1 MPAPADERIG
11 ARIAAARKRA
21 GLTQRGL
28 AMLIPYSY
36 SLLRHVESGHRSASP
51 QLVAAVARALH
62 LPVTSLT
69 GPPMQLRPDRVAALV
84 RPLREALDL
93 WDLPGPDEYR
103 PFVTVRDLAAGAD
116 EVCALVRAT
125 RLSHAAAQLPALLL
139 DLTMV
144 CRETPSPALWRAL
157 ASAYRSTH
165 DVAAKLAYPDLAAL
179 ALDRMGWAAD
189 RAGDAQLAA
198 IRQYKRALGYRSK
211 DAQHDIGLRMIRVG
225 HATLDQ
231 GQGQGQGQGQREVL
245 AVAGQLH
252 LGAAVLAARAG
263 RRVVADEHLAEAGE
277 IAGRTG
283 EAGSVHALSFG
294 PANVLAHETYV
305 RMELRQF
312 DEAYTAARAVRPPRG
327 WAVSRRAGQLVDR
340 ARAELETGRTDAC
353 LESLTVAR
361 RLAPQQTRFH
371 PQAAETVRALLHLRR
386 RSPDRL
392 SQMAAWVGA

>member
-1 MPAPADERIG
+1 MPSPADERIG

-62 LPVTSLT
+62 LPPTALT
-69 GPPMQLRPDRVAALV
+69 GASMHLRPDRVAALV

-103 PFVTVRDLAAGAD
+103 PTATARDLAVGAD

-125 RLSHAAAQLPALLL
+125 RLSHAAAQLPGLLL

-165 DVAAKLAYPDLAAL
+165 DVAAKLRYPDLAAL

-198 IRQYKRALGYRSK
+198 IRQYKRALGYRGAE
-211 DAQHDIGLRMIRVG
+211 AQHDIGLRMIHVG
-225 HATLDQ
+225 HAAL
-231 GQGQGQGQGQREVL
+231 GQDSEQREVL

-263 RRVVADEHLAEAGE
+263 RRSVADEHLAEAE
-277 IAGRTG
+277 EVASRTG
-283 EAGSVHALSFG
+283 EAGGVHALSFG
-294 PANVLAHETYV
+294 PANVLAHETYA
-305 RMELRQF
+305 RLELRQF
-312 DEAYTAARAVRPPRG
+312 DEAYTAARALRPPRG

-353 LESLTVAR
+353 LDSLTVAR
-361 RLAPQQTRFH
+361 RLAPQQTRYH

-392 SQMAAWVGA
+392 SQMASWVGV

>member
-1 MPAPADERIG
+1 MPSPADERIG

-36 SLLRHVESGHRSASP
+36 SLLRHVESGHRAAST

-69 GPPMQLRPDRVAALV
+69 GPPMQLRPDRVSALV

-93 WDLPGPDEYR
+93 WDLPAPDEHR
-103 PFVTVRDLAAGAD
+103 PTVTVRQLAANAD
-116 EVCALVRAT
+116 EVCTLVRAT

-139 DLTMV
+139 DLTVM
-144 CRETPSPALWRAL
+144 CRETPSSAAWRAL

-165 DVAAKLAYPDLAAL
+165 DVAAKVGYPDLAAL

-198 IRQYKRALGYRSK
+198 IRQYKRALGYRGAE
-211 DAQHDIGLRMIRVG
+211 AQHDIGLRMIRVG
-225 HATLDQ
+225 HAAL
-231 GQGQGQGQGQREVL
+231 GQEEQQDVL
-245 AVAGQLH
+245 AVTGQLH

-263 RRVVADEHLAEAGE
+263 LRSVADEHLAEAGG
-277 IAGRTG
+277 IASRTG
-283 EAGSVHALSFG
+283 EASAVHALSFG
-294 PANVLAHETYV
+294 PANVSAHETYV
-305 RMELRQF
+305 RLTLRQF
-312 DEAYTAARAVRPPRG
+312 DAAYEAARTVRPPRG

-371 PQAAETVRALLHLRR
+371 PQAVETVRALLHLRR

>member
-1 MPAPADERIG
+1 MPSPIDARMG

-36 SLLRHVESGHRSASP
+36 SLLRHVEAGHRAASH

-62 LPVTSLT
+62 LPATSLT
-69 GPPMQLRPDRVAALV
+69 GPSMQLRPDRVEALV

-103 PFVTVRDLAAGAD
+103 PTSTGGELAAGAE

-139 DLTMV
+139 DLTMM
-144 CRETPSPALWRAL
+144 CRESPSTASWRAL

-165 DVAAKLAYPDLAAL
+165 DVAAKLSYPDLAAL

-198 IRQYKRALGYRSK
+198 IRQYKRALGYRGEA
-211 DAQHDIGLRMIRVG
+211 AQHDIGLRMIRLG
-225 HATLDQ
+225 HAALDQ
-231 GQGQGQGQGQREVL
+231 EQGQREVL

-252 LGAAVLAARAG
+252 LGASVLAARAG
-263 RRVVADEHLAEAGE
+263 HRVAADDHLAEARE
-277 IAGRTG
+277 AAARTG
-283 EAGSVHALSFG
+283 EAGQVHSLSFG

-305 RMELRQF
+305 RLELRQF
-312 DEAYTAARAVRPPRG
+312 DEAYEAARTVRPPRG

-361 RLAPQQTRFH
+361 RLAPQQTRYH

-392 SQMAAWVGA
+392 SQMASWVGV

>member
-1 MPAPADERIG
+1 MPSPADERIG

-36 SLLRHVESGHRSASP
+36 SLLRHVESGHRAASP
-51 QLVAAVARALH
+51 QLVTAVARALH
-62 LPVTSLT
+62 LPATALT
-69 GPPMQLRPDRVAALV
+69 GPSTQLRPDRVATLM

-103 PFVTVRDLAAGAD
+103 PTATVRDLTARAD
-116 EVCALVRAT
+116 EVCTLVRAT
-125 RLSHAAAQLPALLL
+125 RLSHAAAQLPGLLL

-144 CRETPSPALWRAL
+144 CREAPSPTLWRAL
-157 ASAYRSTH
+157 ASTYRSTH

-189 RAGDAQLAA
+189 HASDAQLAA
-198 IRQYKRALGYRSK
+198 IRQYKRALSYRGSE
-211 DAQHDIGLRMIRVG
+211 AQHDIGLRMIRVG
-225 HATLDQ
+225 HAVLDQ
-231 GQGQGQGQGQREVL
+231 DQDRREVL
-245 AVAGQLH
+245 AVTGQLH

-263 RRVVADEHLAEAGE
+263 SCSVADEHLTEARD
-277 IAGRTG
+277 IASRTG
-283 EAGSVHALSFG
+283 EAGQVHALSFG
-294 PANVLAHETYV
+294 PANVAAHETYA
-305 RMELRQF
+305 RLELRQF

-353 LESLTVAR
+353 LESLTAAR

-371 PQAAETVRALLHLRR
+371 PQAVETVRALLHLRR